1 MSLYELLPKCS
12 RETNEMILNKH
23 KIASTPIGYSP
34 WFMFIAVL
42 FITCLITANI
52 TAVKLVEVF
61 GFVLPAGIIIFPISY
76 IFGDILTEVYG
87 YRQARRVIWLGF
99 FCNLIAVVAIWI
111 GQVLPPASFWDAQ
124 KAYERILG
132 YTPRLLVA
140 SFLAYLVGEFAN
152 SFVLAKMKIATKGR
166 WLWTRTIGS
175 TLVGEGLD
183 SLVFM
188 TLAFVGTIPI
198 VALALAILTQW
209 VVKSAYEAAVTPLTY
224 IVVNFLKRKEGMD
237 VFDYNMRFNPFLFGE

>member
-1 MSLYELLPKCS
+1 MRKRMLQGRSAVNGK
-12 RETNEMILNKH
+12 
-23 KIASTPIGYSP
+23 AAYSI
-34 WFMFIAVL
+34 WFVIIVAI

-52 TAVKLVEVF
+52 AAVKLIGVF
-61 GFVLPAGIIIFPISY
+61 GFVLPAGTIIFPMSY
-76 IFGDILTEVYG
+76 IFGDVLTEVYG

-99 FCNLIAVVAIWI
+99 LCNFILVVALWI
-111 GQVLPPASFWDAQ
+111 GQVLPPASFWDGQ

-175 TLVGEGLD
+175 TVVGEGLD
-183 SLVFM
+183 SFVFM
-188 TLAFVGTIPI
+188 TLAFAGTIPM
-198 VALALAILTQW
+198 VALSIAVLTQW
-209 VVKSAYEAAVTPLTY
+209 LVKSFYEAAVTPLTY
-224 IVVNFLKRKEGMD
+224 IAVNFLKRKEGVD
-237 VFDYNMRFNPFLFGE
+237 IFDYDTKFNPLLFGE